1 MKKVIGRQ
9 KVCPVTIQVLPPIYK
24 HSVWAL
30 SHMDTWDQSFR
41 DLSLWSAKLHYN
53 NCYRKSLE
61 KKMSRRIR
69 TFNLEWTT
77 ITKLNQPN
85 AGMGTQS
92 LCLLTAC
99 FLFFSHSLS
108 PLVLRALE
116 NVFRGVMFWNALALS
131 FEIPEQVVCLLQGWQ
146 TLSHIGP
153 IPKSWSIC
161 LWMAGSSKQGETGGT
176 GGTYKLHT
184 KGQQKSQI
192 LYSSKEPSSF
202 GSEVLFILHEDPVL
216 LLSLTLPPHLPSPAA
231 KSLSSFPSFPV
242 SLTNSSHL
250 RFDTHFSADNL
261 SPLQFF
267 SSWPCWRAGQLWD
280 CLKPVDHL
288 PGRNPTLQP
297 GSSPGVRLAGV
308 KLWVDTRKLFYSQAQ
323 SSPSPQ

>member
-1 MKKVIGRQ
+1 
-9 KVCPVTIQVLPPIYK
+9 
-24 HSVWAL
+24 
-30 SHMDTWDQSFR
+30 
-41 DLSLWSAKLHYN
+41 
-53 NCYRKSLE
+53 
-61 KKMSRRIR
+61 MSRRIT
-69 TFNLEWTT
+69 TFNLEWST
-77 ITKLNQPN
+77 ISKLNQPN

-99 FLFFSHSLS
+99 FLFFSFSLLFIS
-108 PLVLRALE
+108 ISSQSLEKCFSRRNVLE
-116 NVFRGVMFWNALALS
+116 CTS
-131 FEIPEQVVCLLQGWQ
+131 FELWDPRTSCLFITGLTNTLTHRANTKKLIYLSLDGGKQPESLQK
-146 TLSHIGP
+146 TR
-153 IPKSWSIC
+153 
-161 LWMAGSSKQGETGGT
+161 AGT

-308 KLWVDTRKLFYSQAQ
+308 KLWVYTRKLFYSQAQ
-323 SSPSPQ
+323 SSPSVEHGFCPQVWRSRCIDLRSTSELANFIPVSSPNSFISSRH